1 MRPAIHLCMT
11 SDIGWELYRSFLA
24 VLNEGSLSGAARTLG
39 VAQPTVG
46 RHVAALEKSLGLA
59 LFTRSQIG
67 LMPTEGALSLR
78 SYAEAMQST
87 AAALERAAASQG
99 TGVRGTVRVTAS
111 DVIGVEVLPPIIASL
126 RDENP
131 DLVVEL
137 VLTDRMQDL
146 LRREADIAV
155 RMARPRQELLVARR
169 VGQIELGLHAHQ
181 RYLSRHGTPKTM
193 ADLTNHSLI
202 GFDQTTAFIRSA
214 GKVLSGWRREA
225 FAMRTDNNLAQL
237 ALIRSGA
244 GIGVCQAAIARRDDS
259 IVRLFPRHFSLQM
272 ETWITMH
279 EDLRNSPRCRVAFD
293 ALVKGLQQY
302 VK

>member
-1 MRPAIHLCMT
+1 MT
-11 SDIGWELYRSFLA
+11 SDIGWELYRSFLS
-24 VLNEGSLSGAARTLG
+24 VLNEGSLSGAARALG

-67 LMPTEGALSLR
+67 LMPTEAALSLR

-111 DVIGVEVLPPIIASL
+111 DVIGVEVLPPIVASL
-126 RDENP
+126 RDEHP
-131 DLVVEL
+131 DLVLEL

-181 RYLSRHGTPKTM
+181 RYLSRHGTPNTM
-193 ADLTNHSLI
+193 ADLANHALI

-214 GKVLSGWRREA
+214 GKGLSGWRREA

-237 ALIRSGA
+237 ALIRSAA

>member
-1 MRPAIHLCMT
+1 MT
-11 SDIGWELYRSFLA
+11 SDIGWELYRSFLS
-24 VLNEGSLSGAARTLG
+24 VLIEGSLSGAARALG

-67 LMPTEGALSLR
+67 LMPTEAALSLR

-126 RDENP
+126 RDEHP
-131 DLVVEL
+131 DLVLEL

-181 RYLSRHGTPKTM
+181 RYLSRHGTPNTM
-193 ADLTNHSLI
+193 ADLANHALI

-214 GKVLSGWRREA
+214 GKGLSGWRREA

-259 IVRLFPRHFSLQM
+259 IVRLFPRQFSLQM

>member
-1 MRPAIHLCMT
+1 MT
-11 SDIGWELYRSFLA
+11 SDIGWELYRSFLS
-24 VLNEGSLSGAARTLG
+24 VLIEGSLSGAARALG

-46 RHVAALEKSLGLA
+46 RHVAALEKSLGLV

-67 LMPTEGALSLR
+67 LMPTEAALSLR

-87 AAALERAAASQG
+87 AAALERVAASQG

-126 RDENP
+126 RDEHP
-131 DLVVEL
+131 DLVLEL

-181 RYLSRHGTPKTM
+181 RYLSRHGTPNTM
-193 ADLTNHSLI
+193 ADLANHALI

-214 GKVLSGWRREA
+214 GKGLSGWGREA

-259 IVRLFPRHFSLQM
+259 IVRLFPRHFSLQL

-279 EDLRNSPRCRVAFD
+279 QDLRNSPRCRVAFD

>member
-1 MRPAIHLCMT
+1 MT
-11 SDIGWELYRSFLA
+11 SDIGWELYRSFLS
-24 VLNEGSLSGAARTLG
+24 VLIEGSLSGAARALG

-46 RHVAALEKSLGLA
+46 RHVEALEKSLGLA

-67 LMPTEGALSLR
+67 LMPTEAALSLR
-78 SYAEAMQST
+78 SYAETMQST

-111 DVIGVEVLPPIIASL
+111 DVIGVEVLPPIIANL
-126 RDENP
+126 RDEHP
-131 DLVVEL
+131 DLVLEL

-169 VGQIELGLHAHQ
+169 VGQIELGLHAHR
-181 RYLSRHGTPKTM
+181 RYLSRYGTPNTM
-193 ADLTNHSLI
+193 ADLARHALI

-214 GKVLSGWRREA
+214 GKGLSGWRREA

-259 IVRLFPRHFSLQM
+259 IIRLFPRHFSLQM

>member
-1 MRPAIHLCMT
+1 MT

>member
-1 MRPAIHLCMT
+1 MT
-11 SDIGWELYRSFLA
+11 SDIGWELYRSFLS
-24 VLNEGSLSGAARTLG
+24 VLNEGSLSGAARDLG

-67 LMPTEGALSLR
+67 LMPTEAALSLR
-78 SYAEAMQST
+78 SYAESMQST

-126 RDENP
+126 RDEHP
-131 DLVVEL
+131 DLVLEL

-181 RYLSRHGTPKTM
+181 RYLSRHGTPNTM
-193 ADLTNHSLI
+193 ADLANHALI

-214 GKVLSGWRREA
+214 GKGLSGWRREA

-237 ALIRSGA
+237 ALIRFGA

-259 IVRLFPRHFSLQM
+259 IVRLFPRQFSLQM

>member
-1 MRPAIHLCMT
+1 MT
-11 SDIGWELYRSFLA
+11 SAIGWELYRSFLS
-24 VLNEGSLSGAARTLG
+24 VLDEGSLSGAARALG

-111 DVIGVEVLPPIIASL
+111 DVIGVEVLPPIVASL
-126 RDENP
+126 RDEHP

-181 RYLSRHGTPKTM
+181 RYLSRHGTPNTM
-193 ADLTNHSLI
+193 ADLANHSLI
-202 GFDQTTAFIRSA
+202 GFDQTTAFIRTA
-214 GKVLSGWRREA
+214 GKALSGWRREA

>member
-1 MRPAIHLCMT
+1 MT
-11 SDIGWELYRSFLA
+11 SDIGWELYRSFLS
-24 VLNEGSLSGAARTLG
+24 VLIEGSLSSAARALG

-46 RHVAALEKSLGLA
+46 RHVAALEKSLGVA

-67 LMPTEGALSLR
+67 LMPTEAALSLR
-78 SYAEAMQST
+78 SYAETMQST

-126 RDENP
+126 RDEHP
-131 DLVVEL
+131 DLVLEL

-181 RYLSRHGTPKTM
+181 RYLSRYGTPNTI
-193 ADLTNHSLI
+193 ADLANHALI

-214 GKVLSGWRREA
+214 GKGLSGWRREA

-237 ALIRSGA
+237 ALIRCGA

-259 IVRLFPRHFSLQM
+259 IIRLFPRHFSLQM

-293 ALVKGLQQY
+293 ALIKGLQQY

>member
-1 MRPAIHLCMT
+1 MT

-24 VLNEGSLSGAARTLG
+24 VLNEGSLSGAARALG

-131 DLVVEL
+131 DIVVEL

-214 GKVLSGWRREA
+214 GKVVSGWRREA

-259 IVRLFPRHFSLQM
+259 IVRIFPRHFSLQM
-272 ETWITMH
+272 ETWMTMH

>member
-1 MRPAIHLCMT
+1 MA
-11 SDIGWELYRSFLA
+11 SDIGWELYRSFLS
-24 VLNEGSLSGAARTLG
+24 VLIEGSLSGAARALG

-67 LMPTEGALSLR
+67 LMPTEAALSLR
-78 SYAEAMQST
+78 SYAETMQST

-126 RDENP
+126 RDEHP
-131 DLVVEL
+131 DLVLEL

-169 VGQIELGLHAHQ
+169 VGQIELGLHAHR
-181 RYLSRHGTPKTM
+181 RYLSRYGTPNTI
-193 ADLTNHSLI
+193 ADLADHALI

-214 GKVLSGWRREA
+214 GKGLSGWKREA

-293 ALVKGLQQY
+293 ALIKGLQQY